1 MPVPA
6 SPGTA
11 PPGAY
16 VSPHAVFAY
25 TPQEY
30 APIISAAIAQAVS
43 GGCGCAAA
51 TTVVTVQQRCPCVQ
65 QQLAAMKAKGKAI
78 KQVLSQM
85 VKAIEPEAAKKKA
98 AR

>member
-6 SPGTA
+6 PPGTA

-16 VSPHAVFAY
+16 VSPHAVVVAY

-30 APIISAAIAQAVS
+30 APIIAAAIAQAVH

-51 TTVVTVQQRCPCVQ
+51 STVVTVQEQCPCVQ

-78 KQVLSQM
+78 KQVLSQV
-85 VKAIEPEAAKKKA
+85 VKAAAQDVAKK